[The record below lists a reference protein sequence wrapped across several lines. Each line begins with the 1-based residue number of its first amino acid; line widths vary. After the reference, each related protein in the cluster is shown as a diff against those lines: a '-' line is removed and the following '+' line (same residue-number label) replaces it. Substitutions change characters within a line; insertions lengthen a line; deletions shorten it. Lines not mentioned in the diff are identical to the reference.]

1 MRNGMM
7 MAVAGAFC
15 LGACQSGGVGG
26 TATAGANTGIVVGS
40 EAAVGAGQPAVAP
53 VEGILLGAE
62 LGRSL
67 EQSDRAM
74 AVRAEYE
81 ALEYA
86 RAGVPATWTNPS
98 TGNSGSIVAGGVTE
112 VNKLD
117 CRDYTHTAS
126 IGGRTRVA
134 RGVAC
139 RQPGG
144 TWRMTK

>member
-1 MRNGMM
+1 MRNAMI
-7 MAVAGAFC
+7 ALAGA
-15 LGACQSGGVGG
+15 LLLSACQSTGSGG
-26 TATAGANTGIVVGS
+26 TGTAGATPDGS
-40 EAAVGAGQPAVAP
+40 QAAVGAGLPPVAP
-53 VEGILLGAE
+53 MEGILLGAE
-62 LGRSL
+62 LGCSL
-67 EQSDRAM
+67 DASDREM

-86 RAGVPATWTNPS
+86 RAGTPAMWTNPT

>member
-1 MRNGMM
+1 MVI
-7 MAVAGAFC
+7 AVVGA
-15 LGACQSGGVGG
+15 LLLSACQSAVSGG
-26 TATAGANTGIVVGS
+26 TGTAGANTGIVVGS
-40 EAAVGAGQPAVAP
+40 QAAVGAGLPPVAP
-53 VEGILLGAE
+53 MEGILLGAE

-67 EQSDRAM
+67 DASDREM

-86 RAGVPATWTNPS
+86 RAGTPATWTNPS
-98 TGNSGSIVAGGVTE
+98 TGNSGSIIAGGVTE